1 MARRACAGLSLETP
15 ALWDDRSMLVVVA
28 PRDDATG
35 VQSNIVV
42 TSEERRAHEP
52 LEAHADRQVAGIA
65 SSVPDFTLL
74 ERSPLTVAGRSAV
87 KMRFYAQ
94 AAGGLLEHTIVYV
107 DLDDAATFTTITS
120 SGPPDARA
128 PWRQALERM
137 LLGARLELAG
147 PLPFASRP
155 DSVPPSS
162 PRPRLVAQPEGV
174 PWIPMPGERQRR

>member
-1 MARRACAGLSLETP
+1 MARRACAGLSVETP
-15 ALWDDRSMLVVVA
+15 ASWEDRSMLVVVA
-28 PRDDATG
+28 PRDEGTG

-42 TSEERRAHEP
+42 AAEERRAHEP
-52 LEAHADRQVAGIA
+52 LEVHADRQMAGIA
-65 SSVPDFTLL
+65 CNVSDFVLL
-74 ERSPLTVAGRSAV
+74 ERSPLTVAGRPAV

-94 AAGGLLEHTIVYV
+94 ASGGLLEHTVVYV
-107 DLDDAATFTTITS
+107 DLDDGATFTTLTS

-147 PLPFASRP
+147 PPMPAPRS
-155 DSVPPSS
+155 DAVPPSS
-162 PRPRLVAQPEGV
+162 PRPKVAAQLGDV